1 MNAAF
6 IRSAWRALSSSFK
19 SAALVR
25 GLLLVL
31 VLAVSP
37 ASRADTPIVRDLPSG
52 LQIPAAA
59 QPGPDFNVDKATEA
73 YLEMLTPQ
81 QRELSDR
88 YFEGGYWIQL
98 WQTLWTAGTCL
109 LLLVTGVSRRMAN
122 WSRRV
127 SSRTWISTPL
137 YVVSFVIAVSL
148 LDLPLSIYTDY
159 VREKQYALGTQTFGA
174 WLSDQVIVMTVNGIF
189 AALLVSAIYA
199 AVRRAGN
206 RWWVWG
212 AGLAFTFLMAF
223 SLLLPVYI
231 APMLNSYK
239 PLPAGPV
246 RQAVITLLQA
256 NDVPTDHVEWFDASR
271 QTTRLSANVS
281 GLMGTTRISL
291 NDNLLNKSSL
301 AEIKA
306 VLGHETGHYVLNH
319 VWKEPILLGLVFT
332 AVLWLIHLGMD
343 RALARWGNR
352 LGVADRADPAA
363 LPLAWALAATLL
375 LLATPF
381 LNSISRSYEAEADVF
396 GLNAAREPH
405 GWAMAAM
412 RLSTYRKLQPG
423 PVEEFLFYD
432 HPSGYE
438 RVHRAMQW
446 LKENQALVA
455 ATEATESTAPADAVP
470 LSSPSAP

>member
-1 MNAAF
+1 MNAAS
-6 IRSAWRALSSSFK
+6 IRRAWRTPSPISRITGF
-19 SAALVR
+19 VR
-25 GLLLVL
+25 GLLLAL
-31 VLAVSP
+31 LLAFLP
-37 ASRADTPIVRDLPSG
+37 ASWADGPIVSDLPPG
-52 LQIPAAA
+52 LLVPVAA
-59 QPGPDFNVDKATEA
+59 QPGPDFDVDKATQA
-73 YLEMLTPQ
+73 YLGLLTPQ
-81 QRELSDR
+81 QRERSDR

-98 WQTLWTAGTCL
+98 WQTLWTVGACL
-109 LLLVTGVSRRMAN
+109 LLLATGVSRRIAD

-127 SSRTWISTPL
+127 SRRTWISTPL
-137 YVVSFVIAVSL
+137 YIVSFVIIVSL

-159 VREKQYALGTQTFGA
+159 VREKQYALATQSFGA
-174 WLSDQVIVMTVNGIF
+174 WLGDQAIVMTVNGVF

-199 AVRRAGN
+199 AVRRAGS

-212 AGLAFTFLMAF
+212 AGLAFSFLMTF

-246 RQAVITLLQA
+246 REAVMTLLQA

-281 GLMGTTRISL
+281 GLLGTTRISL

-301 AEIKA
+301 PEIKA

-332 AVLWLIHLGMD
+332 AVLWLIHVGMD
-343 RALARWGNR
+343 RSLARWGQG
-352 LGVADRADPAA
+352 LGLADRADPAA
-363 LPLAWALAATLL
+363 LPLAWALAAALL

-381 LNSISRSYEAEADVF
+381 LNSISRSYEAEADAY

-405 GWAMAAM
+405 GWATAAM
-412 RLSTYRKLQPG
+412 RLSTYRKLEPG
-423 PVEEFLFYD
+423 PVEEFIFYD

-455 ATEATESTAPADAVP
+455 ATEATESAAPAAAVP
-470 LSSPSAP
+470 LKSTGSQ